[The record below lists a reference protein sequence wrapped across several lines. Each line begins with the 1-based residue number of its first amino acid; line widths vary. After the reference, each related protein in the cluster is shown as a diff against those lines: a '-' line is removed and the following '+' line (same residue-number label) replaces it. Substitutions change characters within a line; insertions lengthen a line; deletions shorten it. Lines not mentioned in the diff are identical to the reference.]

1 MPTLVMFRRDV
12 LSCLAVREKLNR
24 WLPVVF
30 LALFALSRWPGLFP
44 PNFTAATALAFCAG
58 VFFRGAAAWW
68 LPLGVMAATDITL
81 NVFYYHVTPFGSYLL
96 LNYAVYA
103 LLIGLGK
110 WFGRRAAFWK
120 LLGGGLLGAVIFYLV
135 TNTLSW
141 LQDPA
146 YAKTIAGWIQALTIG
161 HPDIH
166 PSTWEFFRNTL
177 MSGGLFTALFA
188 GSAKLT
194 APAESPADKTAGARE
209 TEEEP
214 EAEPE
219 EAEA

>member
-1 MPTLVMFRRDV
+1 MK
-12 LSCLAVREKLNR
+12 EKWNR
-24 WLPVVF
+24 WLPFLF

-44 PNFTAATALAFCAG
+44 PNFSAATALAFCAG
-58 VFFRGAAAWW
+58 VYFAGATAWW
-68 LPLGVMAATDITL
+68 LPLGTMLATDVAL
-81 NVFYYHVTPFGSYLL
+81 NVFYYHTRPVGGYLL

-103 LLIGLGK
+103 ALI
-110 WFGRRAAFWK
+110 WFGRRCGKRARFLS
-120 LLGGGLLGAVIFYLV
+120 LLLAGLAGAVIFYLV

-146 YAKTIAGWIQALTIG
+146 YAKTMAGWIQALTIG

-177 MSGGLFTALFA
+177 LSGGLFTALFA

-194 APAESPADKTAGARE
+194 EAAESPADKTTGARND
-209 TEEEP
+209 EEP
-214 EAEPE
+214 EAEETPE
-219 EAEA
+219 EAEV